1 MPDDKTYP
9 VNEVVIEKKAV
20 ISLAISLLPLVL
32 LACVQF
38 ILMPLLH
45 AENNNEAMISFGRR
59 FLMVVLIS
67 VFIQP
72 LAVILGTYA
81 LFKISQDDSYR
92 GKWCAIAGIMIA
104 VVTMAFMGYKMYRG
118 LSHM

>member
-1 MPDDKTYP
+1 MSDGKKYSEDK
-9 VNEVVIEKKAV
+9 VAIEKKAIACLV
-20 ISLAISLLPLVL
+20 ISLLPMVL
-32 LACVQF
+32 FACVQF
-38 ILMPLLH
+38 MLTPLLH
-45 AENNNEAMISFGRR
+45 AAANNDAMISFGRR

-67 VFIQP
+67 VLMQP
-72 LAVILGTYA
+72 MAVILGTYS
-81 LFKISQDDSYR
+81 LFEISQDDSYR